1 MHNMHKLKLHNAVEG
16 VFPNGNA
23 TYTAA
28 AAILKGQPL
37 KFDGTEV
44 TPCTAATDDA
54 IGVALD
60 GAAAG
65 EIVPVA
71 ILGAFTGT
79 VLLYAG
85 AAIDAGAQ
93 ITATGVATSG
103 ATDVI
108 IGRALEAA
116 AGAGSLVNIAHQVGH
131 VK

>member
-1 MHNMHKLKLHNAVEG
+1 MHNMHKLKLHNAVGG

-23 TYTAA
+23 TYVAA
-28 AAILKGQPL
+28 ATILKGQPL
-37 KFDGTEV
+37 MFSGTEV

-54 IGVALD
+54 IGIALD
-60 GAAAG
+60 GAEAG
-65 EIVPVA
+65 DIVPVA

-85 AAIDAGAQ
+85 AAIAAGAQ
-93 ITATGVATSG
+93 ITAAGITTAG